1 MFVAGVREPLGQLS
15 GRPYLWVSPSF
26 PSFGLVGV
34 PVFALPVFGGAWRV
48 RGRRQG
54 TARPAVGE
62 VLFVGVPVFGG
73 RLSCGCP
80 SLWAGGSGKRGP
92 APKIQ
97 QQLEQIGK
105 LPAAKQ
111 RAIAQVLDAMLQQ
124 HGA

>member
-1 MFVAGVREPLGQLS
+1 M
-15 GRPYLWVSPSF
+15 
-26 PSFGLVGV
+26 GV
-34 PVFALPVFGGAWRV
+34 PVFPALRKTHGITQVQLAETLGVSQQAITAYETGQRRVPISMLPLLAETLDTSIEDLIGAPA
-48 RGRRQG
+48 RR
-54 TARPAVGE
+54 R
-62 VLFVGVPVFGG
+62 
-73 RLSCGCP
+73 
-80 SLWAGGSGKRGP
+80 SGKRGP